1 MKYLNSR
8 NLIKIKYATAFAV
21 AFLFMQVNAHAQ
33 INLDVNFDYNTQ
45 TISVSG
51 RTEDVY
57 APLLLRVLP
66 KNISADAVTEQVIN
80 DGQYPMI
87 TVFSDKEG
95 AFEEE
100 FIFPD
105 KVSSGIYTVYADSE
119 DDSAEKDFPYT
130 KKSDTTA
137 VCKLLNKANDAS
149 EVANILQN
157 AVADEILFIEEF
169 EENKESISKLIFS
182 NRTEAGYN
190 SENLIDEI
198 KCAAAICIL
207 KNSDSENADAVVSA
221 YGNFFGID
229 YEKDYK
235 ELSAAVKE
243 DFLSGV
249 KESSFTENTT
259 DIFIENLVFA
269 MVKNADTYV
278 ELRKIVEKYF
288 SQIGADER
296 EYNNLS
302 ENKKVN
308 VFKEL
313 ISKKIDSFDDIKKQL
328 SILIENQNEADSS
341 GDSGGGGRES
351 GSGSSKGFTGEYS
364 INANLESSESLTF
377 YDISN
382 HWSRAVV
389 EALAEKGIVS
399 GFEDNSFRPENKVT
413 RAEFAKLIVKTFKLD
428 EAEVQDFKDVSVT
441 DWFAPFVGAAYKADI
456 VNGNGMGEFLPL
468 ASITREDCCVMIYRA
483 LVFKGKSFNEK
494 MEFSDFADVSAYAV
508 EAISK
513 LGGSKLINGYNSKF
527 LPKNLTTRAEAC
539 TMLYNVVEYLEE
551 VE

>member
-1 MKYLNSR
+1 MKYLNSKT
-8 NLIKIKYATAFAV
+8 LIKTKYATAFAV
-21 AFLFMQVNAHAQ
+21 AFLFMQVNALAQ
-33 INLDVNFDYNTQ
+33 MIIDVKFDYNTQ
-45 TISVSG
+45 AICVSG
-51 RTEDVY
+51 IAEDVY

-66 KNISADAVTEQVIN
+66 KNVSADAVTEQVIN

-100 FIFPD
+100 FVFPD

-119 DDSAEKDFPYT
+119 SDSAEKDFPYT
-130 KKSDTTA
+130 KKSDTIA
-137 VCKLLNKANDAS
+137 VCKLLNKAQAAS
-149 EVANILQN
+149 EVAAVLQSN
-157 AVADEILFIEEF
+157 VDEEILFIEEF
-169 EENKESISKLIFS
+169 EKNKENISKFVFS
-182 NRTEAGYN
+182 NRPEAGYN
-190 SENLIDEI
+190 SENLLDEI
-198 KCAAAICIL
+198 KRAAAICLL
-207 KNSDSENADAVVSA
+207 KNSENENADAVVSA
-221 YGNFFGID
+221 YDDSFGID

-235 ELSAAVKE
+235 ELATAVKE
-243 DFLSGV
+243 DFLKGV
-249 KESSFTENTT
+249 EESSFTEDTA

-269 MVKNADTYV
+269 MAKNADTYV
-278 ELRKIVEKYF
+278 ELRAVVEKYF
-288 SQIGADER
+288 SNTGVAER
-296 EYNNLS
+296 EYNKLS

-313 ISKKIDSFDDIKKQL
+313 ISKKFDSFDDIKNQL
-328 SILIENQNEADSS
+328 TILIEKQNEADSS
-341 GDSGGGGRES
+341 GGSGGGGS
-351 GSGSSKGFTGEYS
+351 GSSNSKGFTGEYS
-364 INANLESSESLTF
+364 IDANLESSESLIF

-428 EAEVQDFKDVSVT
+428 ETEVQAFKDVSVT

-483 LVFKGKSFNEK
+483 LLFKGKSFNEK

-508 EAISK
+508 EAISN
-513 LGGSKLINGYNSKF
+513 LGGSKLISGYNGNF

-539 TMLYNVVEYLEE
+539 TMLYNVVKYLEE